1 MAQGGN
7 KKMKVKV
14 KKSTGEIVEVT
25 DENNAL
31 GIPVDPTELQQI
43 YESPDGFRYVGVIL
57 HTHSSPGCIYLVIGG
72 YGFKICGIIIP

>member
-1 MAQGGN
+1 MTPGGSGN

-57 HTHSSPGCIYLVIGG
+57 HTHSSPGCVYYIIGG
-72 YGFKICGIIIP
+72 NAYKFCW